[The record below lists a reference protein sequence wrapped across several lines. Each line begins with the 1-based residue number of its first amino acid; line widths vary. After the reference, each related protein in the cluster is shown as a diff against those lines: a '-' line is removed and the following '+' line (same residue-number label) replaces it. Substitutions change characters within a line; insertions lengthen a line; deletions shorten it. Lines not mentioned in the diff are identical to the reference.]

1 MRIVLSVARSIAIL
15 LVVGAASS
23 AQAAPLV
30 YNFTS
35 GTARVTATYGALTI
49 ASSTI
54 VLNGT
59 QVTFDTSPA
68 SLTSFQF
75 TAPTTVIPLL
85 SILSGTSLTLSGL
98 SVVPGAGY
106 SNLSVTGPFAPPT
119 TYNYTVGPVAAT
131 GTAAFTGAITAGPSA
146 FSQTNA
152 ALSGQIRLGGGGEL
166 ALNGITLGVM
176 TLPAAGIFPG
186 GNVTLK
192 ADVIF
197 NGIVPEPGTAM
208 LMGLGIAGLAARRRS
223 S

>member
-1 MRIVLSVARSIAIL
+1 MRIVLSVARSIAVL

-23 AQAAPLV
+23 AQAAPLL

-35 GTARVTATYGALTI
+35 GTARVTATFGALTI

-59 QVTFDTSPA
+59 QVTFDQSPA

-75 TAPTTVIPLL
+75 TAPTSVIPLL

-106 SNLSVTGPFAPPT
+106 SNLSA
-119 TYNYTVGPVAAT
+119 TVAG
-131 GTAAFTGAITAGPSA
+131 GINAGPSA

-152 ALSGQIRLGGGGEL
+152 ALSGQIRLGGGGTL
-166 ALNGITLGVM
+166 ALNGITLGVV
-176 TLPAAGIFPG
+176 TLPAAGVFPG
-186 GNVTLK
+186 GNVTIK

-197 NGIVPEPGTAM
+197 NGIVPEPGTAL
-208 LMGLGIAGLAARRRS
+208 LMGMGIAGLAARRRS